1 MAQRLVRRLLGQFER
16 CLPTN
21 PMDASA
27 GAAEMTCANDTWRE
41 AALNFSHWAV
51 IAVMLLTVAAY
62 KLDSVR
68 AWLIGE
74 E

>member
-1 MAQRLVRRLLGQFER
+1 MQH
-16 CLPTN
+16 CMN
-21 PMDASA
+21 DA
-27 GAAEMTCANDTWRE
+27 WRE

-51 IAVMLLTVAAY
+51 IAVLLFVVAAY